1 MITRLFGLW
10 YTLRSSLWFTPG
22 LMVAVAIGLSYLMTW
37 VDTFLG
43 KEGITLWW
51 VSFGGVESARSILST
66 IASSTITVAGV
77 VFSITIVVLSQ
88 SASQFGPQLVKNF
101 MQDRSTQLTLGVFSG
116 TFIYSLFTLSS
127 LRGATGETLPQTGI
141 TLALLLAASSII
153 FLINFIHVM
162 AKSIQSNRT
171 ISAVIRE
178 LDHSI
183 QRALPEPSE
192 ENDSGHAQVVLPAD
206 FETQAL
212 PIITVNPGFLQT
224 HDIAKLISTA
234 EKNDLIIS
242 LAHIPGDFVPYRG
255 ELGLAWPREHLDD
268 SVLRDLRGAF
278 NLGNERTTEQD
289 IRLSIERLA
298 MIATRALSP
307 SINDPYTAG
316 ICVDWLGSSLCR
328 LAERTAPETAH
339 YDGSGRLR
347 VVTRPLRLKD
357 MLDIAYIQ
365 IRHSAGSPLVFGT
378 ILNSLAHISVCIT
391 RLEDRNALMRN
402 IRLTKLAMEQKI
414 PPHDLPPLRR
424 AYIAAVAAVNQAAG
438 TNSDQNH
445 S

>member
-1 MITRLFGLW
+1 MVALSIGLW
-10 YTLRSSLWFTPG
+10 
-22 LMVAVAIGLSYLMTW
+22 YLMTW
-37 VDTFLG
+37 VDTVLG
-43 KEGITLWW
+43 EEGVTLWW

-116 TFIYSLFTLSS
+116 TFIYSLFMLSS
-127 LRGATGETLPQTGI
+127 LRGATGETLPQSGI
-141 TLALLLAASSII
+141 TVALLLAATSIV
-153 FLINFIHVM
+153 FLINFIHAM

-178 LDHSI
+178 LDRSV
-183 QRALPEPSE
+183 QRAFPEPSE
-192 ENDSGHAQVVLPAD
+192 EEGSVHMQVVLPAD
-206 FETQAL
+206 FENRAI

-224 HDIAKLISTA
+224 NDMAKLITIA
-234 EKNDLIIS
+234 EKKDLIIS
-242 LAHIPGDFVPYRG
+242 LAHIPGDFVPFRG

-268 SVLRDLRGAF
+268 RVLRDLRGAF
-278 NLGNERTTEQD
+278 IIGDERTTEQD

-307 SINDPYTAG
+307 SVNDPYTAG

-328 LAERTAPETAH
+328 LAERTVPEPAH

-347 VVTRPLRLKD
+347 VMSRPLGLGD

-365 IRHSAGSPLVFGT
+365 IRHSAESPLVFST
-378 ILNSLAHISVCIT
+378 MLNSLAHISVCIT
-391 RLEDRNALMRN
+391 SLEDRNALMHN
-402 IRLTKLAMEQKI
+402 IRLTRIAMEKKV

-424 AYIAAVAAVNQAAG
+424 AYIAAIAAVNQAAG
-438 TNSDQNH
+438 TISDQDH
-445 S
+445 P